1 MEEKAKAEEGYEEK
15 VEGLEEAWKQIRKK
29 VGDQP
34 GRVAKI
40 KDNVYYIMNQL
51 RRSFKPSY
59 KDIAETLVKEF
70 EIEFKDIEG
79 RMRKRYENLRKNA
92 RGLKDIFKLYTSP
105 LKIWRKFKKGQL
117 DVVDLPAGPPER
129 GEAEPVVD
137 TVPDQVRQ
145 PINTPVAPEVADEP
159 VEEDSVASK
168 IDLLD
173 EAIGHSYDILD
184 TITGIDDDLTV
195 LDFTI
200 SDLMDRLEDQ
210 EAKEAEV

>member
-1 MEEKAKAEEGYEEK
+1 M
-15 VEGLEEAWKQIRKK
+15 
-29 VGDQP
+29 
-34 GRVAKI
+34 
-40 KDNVYYIMNQL
+40 
-51 RRSFKPSY
+51 
-59 KDIAETLVKEF
+59 
-70 EIEFKDIEG
+70 
-79 RMRKRYENLRKNA
+79 
-92 RGLKDIFKLYTSP
+92 
-105 LKIWRKFKKGQL
+105 
-117 DVVDLPAGPPER
+117 
-129 GEAEPVVD
+129 VD